1 MIDGSFQE
9 TCGIFTGKN
18 GELIANSSLKSIY
31 RNRKLKPE
39 SMARPG
45 SLLGCPVSTFLEAS
59 LGMLMFCGAKNL
71 YLETVEWII
80 TTSSLPEKWMFK
92 QGDDVKNA
100 NMLER
105 KVQYLILLAKKTGRV
120 ELPFLLVFAPL
131 NHHDSIMV
139 RDVLNYCTMFFEQV
153 SFCTSLLIDREFF
166 RFPKKTHTE
175 RPAEPLQVLLDAEE
189 FQGVPWHIIKNWTET
204 KGRSLTRVNLKI
216 LWQSQLLQLQQ
227 HGCVWRDRQWSEAI
241 RDLFGNWSC
250 PLSSSSSREEHL
262 QPSRSP
268 SSNHLK

>member
-105 KVQYLILLAKKTGRV
+105 KVQYLILLAKKTERV

-166 RFPKKTHTE
+166 RFPKKHTPNAQLN
-175 RPAEPLQVLLDAEE
+175 RCRYYLMR
-189 FQGVPWHIIKNWTET
+189 
-204 KGRSLTRVNLKI
+204 RSFKECLGI
-216 LWQSQLLQLQQ
+216 
-227 HGCVWRDRQWSEAI
+227 
-241 RDLFGNWSC
+241 
-250 PLSSSSSREEHL
+250 SSRTEL
-262 QPSRSP
+262 RLRGDRWPGSIWKFYGSRSCCNY
-268 SSNHLK
+268 SNMVVSEEIGNGVKR